1 MVEIL
6 AAANKSKEAKGG
18 RKNKLRI
25 EDLLLLALEYMLE
38 YRTCFHIAKNYGVSE
53 SSAYKT
59 TVWVENTL
67 IKHPYFALP
76 SKRELTK
83 SDNEHKIILVEA
95 TKTPLEQ
102 PKKNKKTTTQERK
115 KDTQ

>member
-25 EDLLLLALEYMLE
+25 ENQLLALEYMRE
-38 YRTCFHIAKNYGVSE
+38 YRTCLHIAKNYGVSE

-76 SKRELTK
+76 SKRELTV
-83 SDNEHKIILVEA
+83 SDNELICIEA
-95 TKTPLEQ
+95 
-102 PKKNKKTTTQERK
+102 KKHH
-115 KDTQ
+115 

>member
-1 MVEIL
+1 MFEIL
-6 AAANKSKEAKGG
+6 ADANKSKEAKGG

-25 EDLLLLALEYMLE
+25 EDLLLLALEYMRE

-67 IKHPYFALP
+67 IKHLYFALP
-76 SKRELTK
+76 GKKERPRRPGESVLLR
-83 SDNEHKIILVEA
+83 DIIDLFQN
-95 TKTPLEQ
+95 P
-102 PKKNKKTTTQERK
+102 
-115 KDTQ
+115 